1 MCLFRRCGSR
11 FKDLSLLLLSSVSSS
26 SFPFA
31 SQVRLFVFLCFA
43 CLCVTVVNRCH
54 RGFTISRV
62 RSSVLWFSLAAGF
75 WSSWF
80 SVGSALASSLVTELV
95 QSSPSRFRW
104 GSTWSSRKEF
114 DLFLL
119 IAGNTLVRFG
129 CYRFHP
135 IFCCR
140 KWRHMPLCHRCCGA
154 IPGTNL
160 GYRVSRCLEFGISW
174 PSFNWAGKVLVL
186 VYALSSPPIQSVLFS
201 CAAATAS
208 SEKAWIAMVVGY
220 SVGSYPLCWWLSSY
234 DCFLVELDI

>member
-1 MCLFRRCGSR
+1 MFR
-11 FKDLSLLLLSSVSSS
+11 
-26 SFPFA
+26 
-31 SQVRLFVFLCFA
+31 
-43 CLCVTVVNRCH
+43 RCH

-114 DLFLL
+114 GLFLL

-135 IFCCR
+135 IFCCG

-160 GYRVSRCLEFGISW
+160 RSIFVVCAVWGIEFLGVWSLALAGRHSTGLERS
-174 PSFNWAGKVLVL
+174 LVL